1 MKTIKLFLVL
11 TFVPLLAISQNIN
24 GLDEIAPFSEGL
36 AAVRKGNQWGFINR
50 DGKLVIDFRSDLV
63 WDKEASQERTD
74 VKGMRYPMFKDG
86 RVMIKKILDEEGIA
100 LYGFLDTQG
109 NTVIEP
115 EYLNVTGFED
125 GYAVGIL
132 LTKTFRG
139 ENTFQLRIYDYKFSE
154 VVLNTN
160 GDIVHLVEQ
169 RKGVQMAKKRYVLP
183 ELNARILGKDLLAVR
198 NEANSWDVMK
208 VAF

>member
-1 MKTIKLFLVL
+1 MKTLQLVL
-11 TFVPLLAISQNIN
+11 VLAFLPMLAISQNIS
-24 GLDEIAPFSEGL
+24 GLDEIAPFGDGL
-36 AAVRKGNQWGFINR
+36 AAVRKGNQWGFINKE
-50 DGKLVIDFRSDLV
+50 GKLVIDFRSDLV
-63 WDKEASQERTD
+63 WDEHAVQGRND
-74 VKGMRYPMFKDG
+74 VKGLRYPIFKDG
-86 RVMIKKILDEEGIA
+86 RVMIKKVLDEEGIA
-100 LYGFLDTQG
+100 LYGFLDTKG
-109 NTVIEP
+109 NTIIEP
-115 EYLNVTGFED
+115 EYLNVSGFED

-169 RKGVQMAKKRYVLP
+169 RKGVQMSKKRYVLP
-183 ELNARILGKDLLAVR
+183 ELNAKILGKDLLAVR
-198 NEANSWDVMK
+198 NSANGWDVMS

>member
-1 MKTIKLFLVL
+1 MKTRHLIFVLAFL
-11 TFVPLLAISQNIN
+11 PLLAISQNIS

-50 DGKLVIDFRSDLV
+50 EGKLVIDFRSDLV
-63 WDKEASQERTD
+63 WNEHASRD
-74 VKGMRYPMFKDG
+74 RDDAKGIAYPMFNDG
-86 RVMIKKILDEEGIA
+86 RVMIKKTLDEEGIA

-109 NTVIEP
+109 NMVIEP
-115 EYLNVTGFED
+115 EYLNVTGFKD

-169 RKGVQMAKKRYVLP
+169 RKGVQMSKKRYVLP
-183 ELNARILGKDLLAVR
+183 ELKAKILGKDLLAVR
-198 NEANSWDVMK
+198 NEANTWDVIK
-208 VAF
+208 AAF